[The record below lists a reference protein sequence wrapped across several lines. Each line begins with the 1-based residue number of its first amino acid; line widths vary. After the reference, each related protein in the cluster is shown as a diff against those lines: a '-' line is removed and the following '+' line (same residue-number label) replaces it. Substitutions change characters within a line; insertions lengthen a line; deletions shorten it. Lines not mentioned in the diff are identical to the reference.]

1 MARKPQYK
9 GPWKKVR
16 QTVLDRDRY
25 ECQIRSVGCT
35 REATEVDHILP
46 AALDPHGAGWFD
58 EDNLRASCQSCNL
71 GRLVKSKTTASRQW

>member
-25 ECQIRSVGCT
+25 GCQIRSVGCT
-35 REATEVDHILP
+35 REATEVD
-46 AALDPHGAGWFD
+46 G
-58 EDNLRASCQSCNL
+58 
-71 GRLVKSKTTASRQW
+71 